1 MIILLRQL
9 NTDSYFGLLCVT
21 VQWTPN
27 TIQLSSHSPLVR
39 RRRYFIDTQDEKFM
53 ANRIGCRMPRLLVTL
68 LTFHTAN
75 ANASSACTKSLAI
88 YYSDS
93 FTNSRQRRVEKFPYA
108 VIRADERR
116 RTPNGNKIN
125 ALHLVSFDVN
135 VDFLCQERKWRPANT
150 YKLIR
155 KLVPLEMNRRQK
167 RTQRLCAYAFQ
178 ILLWSPIA
186 RPVSLPLSRFLP
198 RRVYGWVHRAL
209 RH

>member
-1 MIILLRQL
+1 MVWYASQFIEHRALSNFLHTLRWCVDGDTLLILKTKNLWQ
-9 NTDSYFGLLCVT
+9 TEFVVAC
-21 VQWTPN
+21 
-27 TIQLSSHSPLVR
+27 
-39 RRRYFIDTQDEKFM
+39 
-53 ANRIGCRMPRLLVTL
+53 MPRLLVTL

-93 FTNSRQRRVEKFPYA
+93 FTNSCQRRVEKFPYA

-135 VDFLCQERKWRPANT
+135 VDFLCEERKWRPANT

-167 RTQRLCAYAFQ
+167 RT
-178 ILLWSPIA
+178 
-186 RPVSLPLSRFLP
+186 
-198 RRVYGWVHRAL
+198 
-209 RH
+209 